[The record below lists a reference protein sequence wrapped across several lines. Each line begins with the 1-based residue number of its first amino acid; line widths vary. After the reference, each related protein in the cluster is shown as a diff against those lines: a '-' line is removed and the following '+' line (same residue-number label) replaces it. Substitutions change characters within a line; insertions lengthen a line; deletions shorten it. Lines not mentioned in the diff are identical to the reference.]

1 MVGPSYQTTI
11 VGVDDEFAYVAF
23 VNQPSYFYKIFQ

>member
-1 MVGPSYQTTI
+1 VRARRTVATTI
-11 VGVDDEFAYVAF
+11 SGNGATLDIAF